1 MRFAKP
7 FIVAALAAA
16 LVAPAASALARGWD
30 DDHRG
35 GGYSR
40 DRDDHRGPDWRE
52 GGRHH
57 DDRRDHGRRDW
68 HDERTYSRGYGNGY
82 DRGYDRGYDDAAR
95 FADRDR
101 QRMRGWW
108 QRYPSHYRPLPRG
121 YYYQP
126 PMRGAYLPRGYYV
139 LPPVIVRDMRP
150 LPPGY
155 GYYAVGSDIVIAAVA
170 TGLILDVIL
179 GGR

>member
-1 MRFAKP
+1 MRIAKSLL
-7 FIVAALAAA
+7 VAALSAA
-16 LVAPAASALARGWD
+16 LVAPAASAFARGGD

-35 GGYSR
+35 GYSR
-40 DRDDHRGPDWRE
+40 DW
-52 GGRHH
+52 
-57 DDRRDHGRRDW
+57 DDRRDHDRRDYGRRDW
-68 HDERTYSRGYGNGY
+68 HDDHDRDYSRGYGRGY
-82 DRGYDRGYDDAAR
+82 DRGYDRGYGRGYDDGAR

-108 QRYPSHYRPLPRG
+108 HRYPSHYRPLPRG

-126 PMRGAYLPRGYYV
+126 PVRGAYLPHGHYV
-139 LPPVIVRDMRP
+139 LPPVVVRDMRP